1 MKFLTIPHKKRE
13 REANIISK
21 TLENMSLVTL
31 VINHYKLILLPLKKS
46 VLNFE
51 SCYCYFK

>member
-1 MKFLTIPHKKRE
+1 MKFLTIPLKKRD

-21 TLENMSLVTL
+21 TPENMSLVTL
-31 VINHYKLILLPLKKS
+31 VISPYKLILLPLKKS

-51 SCYCYFK
+51 SCNCYFK

>member
-1 MKFLTIPHKKRE
+1 MKFLTIPHKKKE

>member
-1 MKFLTIPHKKRE
+1 MKFLTIPLKKGD

-21 TLENMSLVTL
+21 TPENMSLVTL
-31 VINHYKLILLPLKKS
+31 VINPYKLILLPLKKS

-51 SCYCYFK
+51 SCNCYFK